1 MMVFISRCSKIS
13 LAVATALYGALS
25 VSHADDAGPALQEVQ
40 VTATRRSQ
48 SVVDVP
54 YNIQAFT
61 AEDLTKAGVS
71 SIEDLIRIA
80 PGLSVFDEGPR
91 VSGDRN
97 TFNIRGL
104 NAQSA
109 YNNDDNPSI
118 NESAVSTYFG
128 EVPIFFPFR
137 LVDMDRI
144 EVLRGPQ
151 GTLYGDSS
159 IGGTIRM
166 IPNAPDPRAFS
177 FALNADGSKTDY
189 ATSLSYDGSATVNI
203 PINDTSAFRATVGH
217 QYLSGF
223 IDAVGLVQQTG
234 STMHPGSIVL
244 QSPAD
249 FLTSPPA
256 PAPADNDYNMAD
268 VDYARAAL
276 RLGVNDRLTVTFN
289 FLFQQNVAQ
298 GRYED
303 NPYYG
308 TGQPYKYYTAFTDPE
323 ESRVEVYDMDVAVD
337 LGFAQLTSATGV
349 SNLDVSSTSDSS
361 GFLRTNLAS
370 YYFGYPRLFAPIE
383 RAQHNDTYTEELR
396 LVSNREGAFDWIA
409 GVFFRATHNG
419 FTLLQNAPGINTY
432 TNETLGLTPPL
443 DFTDTLATGYS
454 STTFKDSA
462 VYGELTWHVTEPW
475 QLTGGVRVFH
485 DSLDGISGVP
495 LPYASLT
502 TQYFEDGV
510 ANNPYLLGGLY
521 PLHTVTNDHIFKF
534 NTSYKFAPELLA
546 YATIS
551 QGFRPGGANALPAE
565 DPLGD
570 DNRPYLLYKPD
581 TDTNY
586 EIGVKGDIDKR
597 LFYSASAFLVNWQN
611 FQTTLY
617 TPFGVNYIA
626 NVATARSQGLEL
638 EVQGQ
643 ITAELSFGLGYSY
656 INAYAVQ
663 SFLMQANEPATQVP
677 AGAPLPGSAKNNFS
691 DFIQYQ
697 QPFGASSLALRV
709 DTSYKGPSQSNFVDL
724 PAFDNDDF
732 VKFSSV
738 LTWGASLTWDMGPYT
753 AALYGQNL
761 SNSLGTSYASAAT
774 LYGDRD
780 QGYGVIRPRTIGLR
794 FSYKFH

>member
-1 MMVFISRCSKIS
+1 MGSTTRRSKIS
-13 LAVATALYGALS
+13 VAVATALYGSMGVA
-25 VSHADDAGPALQEVQ
+25 HADEVGPVLQEIQ
-40 VTATRRSQ
+40 VTATRRSE
-48 SVVDVP
+48 SVLDVP
-54 YNIQAFT
+54 YNIQAFS
-61 AEDLTKAGVS
+61 ADELTKAGVT

-91 VSGDRN
+91 VSGNRN

-104 NAQSA
+104 NAQNA

-118 NESAVSTYFG
+118 NEPAVSTYFG

-137 LVDMDRI
+137 LVDMDHV

-166 IPNAPDPRAFS
+166 IPKAPDPKEFS
-177 FALNADGSKTDY
+177 FDLNADGSGTDH
-189 ATSLSYDGSATVNI
+189 ASSPSYDGSATVNI
-203 PINDTSAFRATVGH
+203 PINELSAFRATVGH

-223 IDAVGLVQQTG
+223 IDAVDLVQQSGT
-234 STMHPGSIVL
+234 TLHPGTIVL
-244 QSPAD
+244 QNPAE

-256 PAPADNDYNMAD
+256 QAPVNKDYNMAD
-268 VDYARAAL
+268 VDYSRASL
-276 RLGVNDRLTVTFN
+276 LLGVNDRFSINLN
-289 FLFQQNVAQ
+289 FLYQQNVAE

-308 TGQPYKYYTAFTDPE
+308 TGQPYQYYTAFTDPAV
-323 ESRVEVYDMDVAVD
+323 SKVELYDMDIAVD
-337 LGFAQLTSATGV
+337 LGFAKLTSATGV
-349 SNLDVSSTSDSS
+349 SNLDVYSVSDSS

-370 YYFGYPRLFAPIE
+370 YYFGYPRLYAPIE

-409 GVFFRATHNG
+409 GGFFRATHDH
-419 FTLLQNAPGINTY
+419 FTLLQDAPGINAY
-432 TNETLGLTPPL
+432 TNEVLGLTTPV

-454 STTFKDSA
+454 STTFKDIA
-462 VYGELTWHVTEPW
+462 AYGELTWHVTDAW

-485 DSLDGISGVP
+485 DTLDGISGVP

-502 TQYFEDGV
+502 TQYFESGV
-510 ANNPYLLGGLY
+510 ATNPYLLGGLY
-521 PLHTVTNDHIFKF
+521 PLHTSTNDHIFKF
-534 NTSYKFAPELLA
+534 NTSYRFSPELLA

-586 EIGVKGDIDKR
+586 EVGIKGDIDKR
-597 LFYSASAFLVNWQN
+597 LTYSATAFLVNWQN

-626 NVATARSQGLEL
+626 NVASARSQGLEL
-638 EVQGQ
+638 ELQGQ
-643 ITAELSFGLGYSY
+643 IISGLTFGLGYSY
-656 INAYAVQ
+656 IDAHVAR
-663 SFLMQANEPATQVP
+663 SFLLEANQPATQVP

-691 DFIQYQ
+691 DYIQYQ
-697 QPFGASSLALRV
+697 EPLGNSSLSMRV
-709 DTSYKGPSQSNFVDL
+709 DTSYKGPSQSNFVNL
-724 PAFDNDDF
+724 PSFDNDNF
-732 VKFSSV
+732 VYFPSV
-738 LTWGASLTWDMGPYT
+738 LIWGASVTWDMAPYSV
-753 AALYGQNL
+753 ALYGENL
-761 SNSLGTSYASAAT
+761 SNSAGTSYASAAS
-774 LYGDRD
+774 LYGARD

-794 FSYKFH
+794 FSWKFH

>member
-1 MMVFISRCSKIS
+1 MG
-13 LAVATALYGALS
+13 VA
-25 VSHADDAGPALQEVQ
+25 HADEVGPVLQEIQ
-40 VTATRRSQ
+40 VTATRRSE
-48 SVVDVP
+48 SVLDVP
-54 YNIQAFT
+54 YNIQAFS
-61 AEDLTKAGVS
+61 ADELTKAGVT

-91 VSGDRN
+91 VSGNRN

-104 NAQSA
+104 NAQNA

-118 NESAVSTYFG
+118 NEPAVSTYFG

-137 LVDMDRI
+137 LVDMDHV

-166 IPNAPDPRAFS
+166 IPKAPDPKEFS
-177 FALNADGSKTDY
+177 FDLNADGSGTDH
-189 ATSLSYDGSATVNI
+189 ASSPSYDGSATVNI
-203 PINDTSAFRATVGH
+203 PINELSAFRATVGH

-223 IDAVGLVQQTG
+223 IDAVDLVQQSGT
-234 STMHPGSIVL
+234 TLHPGTIVL
-244 QSPAD
+244 QNPAE

-256 PAPADNDYNMAD
+256 QAPVNKDYNMAD
-268 VDYARAAL
+268 VDYSRASL
-276 RLGVNDRLTVTFN
+276 LLGVNDRFSINLN
-289 FLFQQNVAQ
+289 FLYQQNVAE

-308 TGQPYKYYTAFTDPE
+308 TGQPYQYYTAFTDPAV
-323 ESRVEVYDMDVAVD
+323 SKVELYDMDIAVD
-337 LGFAQLTSATGV
+337 LGFAKLTSATGV
-349 SNLDVSSTSDSS
+349 SNLDVYSVSDSS

-370 YYFGYPRLFAPIE
+370 YYFGYPRLYAPIE

-409 GVFFRATHNG
+409 GGFFRATHDH
-419 FTLLQNAPGINTY
+419 FTLLQDAPGINAY
-432 TNETLGLTPPL
+432 TNEVLGLTTPV

-454 STTFKDSA
+454 STTFKDIA
-462 VYGELTWHVTEPW
+462 AYGELTWHVTDAW

-485 DSLDGISGVP
+485 DTLDGISGVP

-502 TQYFEDGV
+502 TQYFESGV
-510 ANNPYLLGGLY
+510 ATNPYLLGGLY
-521 PLHTVTNDHIFKF
+521 PLHTSTNDHIFKF
-534 NTSYKFAPELLA
+534 NTSYRFSPELLA

-586 EIGVKGDIDKR
+586 EVGIKGDIDKR
-597 LFYSASAFLVNWQN
+597 LTYSATAFLVNWQN

-626 NVATARSQGLEL
+626 NVASARSQGLEL
-638 EVQGQ
+638 ELQGQ
-643 ITAELSFGLGYSY
+643 IISGLTFGLGYSY
-656 INAYAVQ
+656 IDAHVAR
-663 SFLMQANEPATQVP
+663 SFLLEANQPATQVP

-691 DFIQYQ
+691 DYIQYQ
-697 QPFGASSLALRV
+697 EPLGNSSLSMRV
-709 DTSYKGPSQSNFVDL
+709 DTSYKGPSQSNFVNL
-724 PAFDNDDF
+724 PSFDNDNF
-732 VKFSSV
+732 VYFPSV
-738 LTWGASLTWDMGPYT
+738 LIWGASVTWDMAPYSV
-753 AALYGQNL
+753 ALYGENL
-761 SNSLGTSYASAAT
+761 SNSAGTSYASAAS
-774 LYGDRD
+774 LYGARD

-794 FSYKFH
+794 FSWKFH